1 MTKLNAEQVQL
12 VKKWIEE
19 YEKTSKGKMPIPS
32 DVRKFLNRHGFDD
45 DVINKVLSVAVSAS
59 QVGPQKDNGSP
70 EKNDDMVVRGSDEY
84 FGIDRVVD
92 TFKDVRDMDPDHMA
106 LYNRMTRIVD
116 ELRGKDLRYL
126 VRELKRY
133 TSE

>member
-1 MTKLNAEQVQL
+1 MTKLNAEQVEL

-59 QVGPQKDNGSP
+59 QAGSQKDKGSP
-70 EKNDDMVVRGSDEY
+70 EKNDDMVVRGSDQY

-126 VRELKRY
+126 ARELKRY
-133 TSE
+133 TSG